1 MDDMFLRVFVLPEK
15 NRHMA
20 DYTHYFRTNG
30 SGKRFGNGSDFV
42 KKILETDLHQLMAG
56 QSLVKSLFHPFVT
69 PLFADHD
76 NRFHIVGPF
85 P

>member
-1 MDDMFLRVFVLPEK
+1 MDDMLLRILVLPEK
-15 NRHMA
+15 NRHMTY
-20 DYTHYFRTNG
+20 DTHHLRTNG
-30 SGKRFGNGSDFV
+30 SGKRFGYGSDFI
-42 KKILETDLHQLMAG
+42 KKILETDLHQFMAG
-56 QSLVKSLFHPFVT
+56 QSLVKSLLHPFIT

>member
-1 MDDMFLRVFVLPEK
+1 MYDLLLRVFVLPEK
-15 NRHMA
+15 NRHMSN
-20 DYTHYFRTNG
+20 DTYHLRTDG
-30 SGKRFGNGSDFV
+30 SCKRFGYGSDFV

-56 QSLVKSLFHPFVT
+56 QSLVKSLLHPFVT